1 MSIFNSKVDSESSQF
16 IQNRDDMLNL
26 IEKRKDILD
35 LQKITGIGPVKAKSL
50 IKDKITLP
58 ILLNINLSSRRIAKN
73 YLFFFQY
80 NLICL

>member
-35 LQKITGIGPVKAKSL
+35 RSRKKSDPSTILAMTSL
-50 IKDKITLP
+50 I
-58 ILLNINLSSRRIAKN
+58 S
-73 YLFFFQY
+73 
-80 NLICL
+80 